1 MNFDFSE
8 DQQFLKTEARKFLD
22 AECPP
27 DRVRKSLETNAG
39 AFDADLWQ
47 KIIDMG
53 WVAAGLPEEVGGL
66 GLGRVDVCAIA
77 EELGRACAPIPF
89 NSTVFG
95 FAEAVQCG
103 GSPEQ
108 SQDWLTRVA
117 AGNLIGCLALTEQP
131 GPLNFEGIETTYENG
146 KLTGTKA
153 PVTDG
158 AIANAAIVLA
168 RHDGKIGLFV
178 ASLDGVEAQP
188 LESIDQSRGVAR
200 LVFDGAPAE
209 PLCTGRSGEDLLRRV
224 LQGVAVFTA
233 FEQLGGAERCLD
245 MARGFAMQRFAF
257 GRPIAGFQAIK
268 HKLADMY
275 VKNTLARAHA
285 YYGAWALAGDKAEL
299 PLAAAAARV
308 AACDAYWFASKE
320 NIQTHGGMGFTW
332 EADCHLYFRRA
343 RHLALVGGS
352 AREWKE
358 LLATAIELETA
369 A

>member
-39 AFDADLWQ
+39 AYDPDLWQ
-47 KIIDMG
+47 QVIDMG
-53 WVAAGLPEEVGGL
+53 WVAAGLPEAVGGL

-95 FAEAVQCG
+95 FSEAVQCG
-103 GSPEQ
+103 GSTVQ
-108 SQDWLTRVA
+108 CQDWLPQVA
-117 AGNLIGCLALTEQP
+117 AGKLIGCLALSEQP
-131 GPLNFEGIETTYENG
+131 GALNLDAIETTYQNG
-146 KLTGTKA
+146 KLSGTKA

-158 AIANAAIVLA
+158 AIAGAAIVLA
-168 RHDGKIGLFV
+168 RHKGEIGLFIV
-178 ASLDGVEAQP
+178 SLEDVEAQP

-200 LVFDGAPAE
+200 LVFDETPAE
-209 PLCTGRSGEDLLRRV
+209 PLCTGRTGKDLLCRV

-245 MARGFAMQRFAF
+245 MARDFALQRFAF

-308 AACDAYWFASKE
+308 SACDAYWFASKE

-343 RHLALVGGS
+343 RHLALVGGA

-358 LLATAIELETA
+358 LLATAIEADLA

>member
-8 DQQFLKTEARKFLD
+8 DQQFLKTEARKFLT
-22 AECPP
+22 AESPP
-27 DRVRKSLETNAG
+27 ERVRKSLETNAG
-39 AFDADLWQ
+39 TFDADLWQ
-47 KIIDMG
+47 KVIDMG
-53 WVAAGLPEEVGGL
+53 WVAAGLPEAVGGL
-66 GLGRVDVCAIA
+66 GLGRVDICAIA

-95 FAEAVQCG
+95 FSEAVQCG

-108 SQDWLTRVA
+108 CNDWLTKVA
-117 AGNLIGCLALTEQP
+117 AGKLIGCLALSEQP
-131 GPLNFEGIETTYENG
+131 GPLSLGTVETTYENG
-146 KLTGTKA
+146 KLTGVKA

-158 AIANAAIVLA
+158 AIAGAAIVLA
-168 RHDGKIGLFV
+168 RQDGEFGLFIT
-178 ASLDGVEAQP
+178 SLDEVETQAI
-188 LESIDQSRGVAR
+188 ESIDQSRGVAR
-200 LVFDGAPAE
+200 LVFDATPAE
-209 PLCTGRSGEDLLRRV
+209 PICTGRSGEDLLRRI

-245 MARGFAMQRFAF
+245 MARDFALQRFAF

-285 YYGAWALAGDKAEL
+285 YYGAWALAGEKAEL
-299 PLAAAAARV
+299 PRAAAAARV
-308 AACDAYWFASKE
+308 ASCDAYWFASKE

-343 RHLALVGGS
+343 RHLGVVGGT

-358 LLATAIELETA
+358 LLATAIESEIA